1 MCRIDGEKVITLY
14 RGLSNIYQLEKI
26 LEYKTAGGLKSGLS
40 CSSCGILSGC
50 NSTIEELSFLD
61 LDINKFEKAKMQ
73 SGTEGERMPR
83 VVYIED
89 NSRFVTEYT
98 CCESIAKHFG
108 IFAYIKIQIKAKYTE
123 AIRGYIPKP
132 REYGIYCMSCG
143 PYEELNLYKRTSI
156 GTLKTYEQ
164 VTDIQAFLKN
174 LYAENKSVIPKI

>member
-1 MCRIDGEKVITLY
+1 MCKIDGEKVITLY

-40 CSSCGILSGC
+40 CSSCRILSGC
-50 NSTIEELSFLD
+50 NSTIEELSFLN
-61 LDINKFEKAKMQ
+61 LDECKFKEATKQ
-73 SGTEGERMPR
+73 SGTKGECMPR
-83 VVYIED
+83 VVYIKD

-98 CCESIAKHFG
+98 CCESIAKQFG

-123 AIRGYIPKP
+123 AIKGYIPKP
-132 REYGIYCMSCG
+132 SEYGIYCMSCG
-143 PYEELNLYKRTSI
+143 PYEELQLYKIRFK

-174 LYAENKSVIPKI
+174 LYEENKSVISKI

>member
-14 RGLSNIYQLEKI
+14 RGLSNKYQLEKI
-26 LEYKTAGGLKSGLS
+26 LEYKTAGGLKFGLS
-40 CSSCGILSGC
+40 CSSCRTLSGC
-50 NSTIEELSFLD
+50 NSTIKELSFSNLD
-61 LDINKFEKAKMQ
+61 LNKFKEATRQ

-98 CCESIAKHFG
+98 CCESIAKDFG
-108 IFAYIKIQIKAKYTE
+108 LFAYIKIQIKAKYTE
-123 AIRGYIPKP
+123 AISGYIPIP

-143 PYEELNLYKRTSI
+143 PYEELELYKRTYTDSR
-156 GTLKTYEQ
+156 KTYEQ

-174 LYAENKSVIPKI
+174 LTRVK